1 MLSKNSPQIFQDFMP
16 GNICFGCG
24 KNTKNGLHVKSFW
37 DGKTSLCEWEPKNYH
52 QGWPKIMNGG
62 IIATIIDCHS
72 MGTAMAYALKHEK
85 RRLGSLPEYKY
96 ATGMLS
102 VKYITPTPNL
112 PVRLK
117 ASVMSYSDTK
127 VLIGCELIPIKLDRV
142 TVTAEV
148 VAFRVYDS
156 SKATDNEFQS

>member
-24 KNTKNGLHVKSFW
+24 NDTKNGLHVKSFW
-37 DGKTSLCEWEPKNYH
+37 GDDVSLCDWQPKVSH

-72 MGTAMAYALKHEK
+72 MGTAMAYALKHEN
-85 RRLGSLPEYKY
+85 RSLGSLPEYKY
-96 ATGMLS
+96 ATGTLS
-102 VKYITPTPNL
+102 IKYIAPTPNL

-117 ASVMSYSDTK
+117 ASVISYSKKK
-127 VLIGCELIPIKLDRV
+127 VLIKCELTPIKLRKV
-142 TVTAEV
+142 TVSAKV
-148 VAFRVYDS
+148 LAFRVYDS
-156 SKATDNEFQS
+156 SKKIDNKFQT

>member
-24 KNTKNGLHVKSFW
+24 NDTKNGLHVKSFW
-37 DGKTSLCEWEPKNYH
+37 GDDVSLCDWQPKVSH

-72 MGTAMAYALKHEK
+72 MGTAMAYALKYEN
-85 RRLGSLPEYKY
+85 RPLGSLPEYKY
-96 ATGMLS
+96 ATGTLS
-102 VKYITPTPNL
+102 IKYIAPTPNL

-117 ASVMSYSDTK
+117 ASVISYSKKK
-127 VLIGCELIPIKLDRV
+127 VLIKCELNPIKLRKV
-142 TVTAEV
+142 TVSAEV
-148 VAFRVYDS
+148 LAFRVYDS
-156 SKATDNEFQS
+156 SKKIDNKFQT

>member
-37 DGKTSLCEWEPKNYH
+37 SDDVSLCVWHPKVFH

-72 MGTAMAYALKHEK
+72 MGTAMAYALKQEN
-85 RRLGSLPEYKY
+85 RPLGSLPEYKY

-102 VKYITPTPNL
+102 IKYISPTPNL
-112 PVRLK
+112 PVSLR
-117 ASVMSYSDTK
+117 ASVMSYSKKK
-127 VLIGCELIPIKLDRV
+127 VLIKCELTPIKLRKA
-142 TVTAEV
+142 TVSAEIL
-148 VAFRVYDS
+148 AFRVYDS
-156 SKATDNEFQS
+156 SKEMNNKFQT